1 MKLHRRQF
9 LAGAG
14 AAAVALPALNGL
26 LFSRKAA
33 AAIGDT
39 LTIAYH
45 VSPPSWDPTI
55 GPSSVNPGLQSIYK
69 SVFDQ
74 YIEQEP
80 NLAFS
85 PGILTAWGWN
95 DDKTKAWMEVREGVV
110 WHDGT
115 PLTPADVVWNLER
128 VAKPETGN
136 VVQAVWASAANFQI
150 EGSRITGDVA
160 QYVPD
165 YFKWMAFLTGYLL
178 PPKYYQ
184 EVGGAGFEKAPI
196 GSGPYKVEQF
206 EANGFLR
213 LKRNDAYW
221 GGAPA
226 FETVIFK
233 FVPDPSSRVAEIES
247 GSADLTL
254 EIPFEEFDR
263 LKEKEG
269 LIGVSHPVSDVAM
282 IFFNDVPPLDDA
294 NVRKAMVHAV
304 DRQAIVDRLLRGY
317 GVPLATLEAPEYDA
331 YDPDIKVP
339 YDPDLAVELLA
350 KFGYSPDK
358 PVKLTIQTTRG
369 FRPKDYEIIQAVVGM
384 WRKVG
389 IEAEIEV
396 YEIAKHFELRAQDQ
410 LAPAAFYVWGNASG
424 DPNNSTGFAMW
435 GPSPHSVWDTE
446 DLDTQLVQVMWG
458 EKDDAKRAAGWNKV
472 LRYIADNAYVLPL
485 LQYYQPVV
493 YRAELEFTPY
503 VANFVLP
510 HKMRAKE

>member
-1 MKLHRRQF
+1 MKLHRRHF
-9 LAGAG
+9 LKGAG
-14 AAAVALPALNGL
+14 AAAITLPALNGVL
-26 LFSRKAA
+26 WSRQAA

-45 VSPPSWDPTI
+45 VSPPSWDPTV

-69 SVFDQ
+69 CVFDQ

-80 NLAFS
+80 DLNFA

-95 DDKTKAWMEVREGVV
+95 EDKTKVWMDVREGVV

-115 PLTPADVVWNLER
+115 PLTPQDVVWNLER
-128 VAKPETGN
+128 VANPDTGN

-150 EGSRITGDVA
+150 DGNRITGDVT

-165 YFKWMAFLTGYLL
+165 YFKWMAFLTGYVL
-178 PPKYYQ
+178 PSKYYQ
-184 EVGGAGFEKAPI
+184 EVGATGFEKAPI

-213 LKRNDAYW
+213 LTRNDAYW
-221 GGAPA
+221 GGPPA
-226 FETVIFK
+226 FKTVIFK

-269 LIGVSHPVSDVAM
+269 LVGVAHPVSDVAM
-282 IFFNDVPPLDDA
+282 VFFNDVPPLDDE
-294 NVRKAMVHAV
+294 NVRKSMVYAV

-317 GVPLATLEAPEYDA
+317 GVPLSTLEAPEYDA
-331 YDPDIKVP
+331 YDPDIQVP
-339 YDPDLAVELLA
+339 YDPELAKELLA
-350 KFGYSPDK
+350 KSGYSPEN

-369 FRPKDYEIIQAVVGM
+369 FRPKDYEMIQAIVGM

-446 DLDTQLVQVMWG
+446 DLDNQLAQFMWG
-458 EKDDAKRAAGWNKV
+458 EKDDAKRMAGWKTV
-472 LRYIADNAYVLPL
+472 LRYIADHAYVLPL

-493 YRAELEFTPY
+493 YRADLEFTPY
-503 VANFVLP
+503 VANFILP
-510 HKMRAKE
+510 HKMRSK